1 MTNDETFSD
10 EQHDLPAQP
19 GGETTTPQLL
29 VVEDDSDLRGLL
41 STALKEAGFAVR
53 TAEDGMAALAELR
66 REIPDAVI
74 TDVAMP
80 RLSGD
85 RLAADLADWGLPV
98 ILTSG
103 RRDDPGLP
111 GTTFLRKPF
120 DLDDLVEAVND
131 AVAAT
136 SPPPP
141 PHGQSTNGHS

>member
-1 MTNDETFSD
+1 MTNDDTFPD
-10 EQHDLPAQP
+10 ELADTPAQSVP
-19 GGETTTPQLL
+19 EHTHHQLL

-41 STALKEAGFAVR
+41 STALKDAGFTVR
-53 TAEDGMAALAELR
+53 TAEDGLAALAELR

-74 TDVAMP
+74 ADVAMP

-120 DLDDLVEAVND
+120 ALDDLVDAVND
-131 AVAAT
+131 AVAAAT
-136 SPPPP
+136 PTNE
-141 PHGQSTNGHS
+141 GKSTRGSS

>member
-1 MTNDETFSD
+1 MTIDDTISG
-10 EQHDLPAQP
+10 EQ
-19 GGETTTPQLL
+19 TTTSAQSDPENTPHQLL

-41 STALKEAGFAVR
+41 STALKDAGFAVR
-53 TAEDGMAALAELR
+53 TAEDGLAALAELR

-74 TDVAMP
+74 ADVAMP

-103 RRDDPGLP
+103 HRDDPGLP

-120 DLDDLVEAVND
+120 ELDDLVEAVND
-131 AVAAT
+131 AMAAAT
-136 SPPPP
+136 PTNEGKSPR
-141 PHGQSTNGHS
+141 GAL

>member
-1 MTNDETFSD
+1 MTNDDTSVEEKID
-10 EQHDLPAQP
+10 RPAQP
-19 GGETTTPQLL
+19 VAEPTPHQLL
-29 VVEDDSDLRGLL
+29 VVEDDSELRGLL
-41 STALKEAGFAVR
+41 STALKDAGFAVR

-66 REIPDAVI
+66 RKIPDAVI

-85 RLAADLADWGLPV
+85 RLAADLIDWGLPV

-120 DLDDLVEAVND
+120 DLEDLVDAVND

-136 SPPPP
+136 ASPRESEST
-141 PHGQSTNGHS
+141 HGSS

>member
-1 MTNDETFSD
+1 MTNDDTFPD
-10 EQHDLPAQP
+10 EQADTSAQSVP
-19 GGETTTPQLL
+19 DNTHNQLL

-41 STALKEAGFAVR
+41 STALKDAGFTVR
-53 TAEDGMAALAELR
+53 TAEDGLAALAELR

-74 TDVAMP
+74 ADVAMP

-111 GTTFLRKPF
+111 GTVFLRKPF
-120 DLDDLVEAVND
+120 DLNDLVDAVND
-131 AVAAT
+131 AVAAAT
-136 SPPPP
+136 PTNEGKST
-141 PHGQSTNGHS
+141 HGSS

>member
-1 MTNDETFSD
+1 MTNDDTFPD
-10 EQHDLPAQP
+10 VRAHRPAQSGP
-19 GGETTTPQLL
+19 DNAPHQLL

-41 STALKEAGFAVR
+41 STALQDAGFTVR
-53 TAEDGMAALAELR
+53 TAEDGLAALAELR

-120 DLDDLVEAVND
+120 DLDDLVDAVND

-136 SPPPP
+136 TPTNE
-141 PHGQSTNGHS
+141 GKSTRGSS